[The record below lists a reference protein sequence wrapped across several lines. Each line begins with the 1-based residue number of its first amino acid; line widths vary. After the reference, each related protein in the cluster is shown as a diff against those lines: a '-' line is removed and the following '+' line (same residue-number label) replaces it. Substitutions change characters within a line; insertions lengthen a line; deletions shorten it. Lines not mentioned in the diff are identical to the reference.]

1 MIIKHFSYKE
11 FFDRPNKWVL
21 SDFYLNNKV
30 NLLVGRN
37 ATGKTRTI
45 ERISALAGLLIGQ
58 QHLSLETIDS
68 VVFSVA
74 FSDSLHEYS
83 YSLETKNRNIVS
95 EEFKMDNNTKL
106 KRSSDGTG
114 SMYYEKEERYI
125 SFQISDNRLI
135 TTFRRD
141 NIQHP
146 YLESLFKWADGLRCY
161 YFGSSRDMGQR
172 NMLATVNLDE
182 FLNGDFN
189 IHETFRINELYL
201 RAKKEFGDAFNIKI
215 INYMQEIDYDI
226 SSLAVDKNPYTAV
239 IEEDK
244 SPIYMLCVM
253 ERDRN
258 ANLYQ
263 TGMSQGMFRA
273 LSLLIQITYNVMKNV
288 ASTIL
293 IDDIGEGLDYDRST
307 KLIKL
312 LIELAEKNNNI
323 QLIMSTND
331 RYVMNN
337 VPFKYWQYIERKG
350 GECTVYNYQNKKEKF
365 DEFKYTGLNNFDFLS
380 TDFINAKW
388 EQK

>member
-1 MIIKHFSYKE
+1 MILKQFYYKE
-11 FFDRPNKWVL
+11 FIDRPNTWVL
-21 SDFYLNNKV
+21 SDFYLDDKV

-58 QHLSLETIDS
+58 QHLSLEIVDS
-68 VVFSVA
+68 TDFSVA
-74 FSDSLHEYS
+74 FSDKALTYS
-83 YSLETKNRNIVS
+83 YSLGTRNRNVVY
-95 EEFKMDNNTKL
+95 EEFAIDNVIKL

-114 SMYYEKEERYI
+114 TMYYEKEEKNI
-125 SFQISDNRLI
+125 PFQISDNRLI

-141 NIQHP
+141 KIQHP
-146 YLESLFKWADGLRCY
+146 YLENLYKWADGLYCY

-182 FLNGDFN
+182 FLNGELN

-201 RAKKEFGDAFNIKI
+201 RAKNEFGDTFNNKI

-226 SSLAVDKNPYTAV
+226 SCLTVDVNPYTAV
-239 IEEDK
+239 VEKDN
-244 SPIYMLCVM
+244 SPLYMLCVK

-273 LSLLIQITYNVMKNV
+273 LSLLIQITYSVMKNV

-293 IDDIGEGLDYDRST
+293 IDDIGEGLDFERST

-312 LIELAEKNNNI
+312 LIELVEKNDNI

-337 VPFKYWQYIERKG
+337 VPFKYWQFIERKG
-350 GECTVYNYQNKKEKF
+350 GECKVYNYQNSKDKF